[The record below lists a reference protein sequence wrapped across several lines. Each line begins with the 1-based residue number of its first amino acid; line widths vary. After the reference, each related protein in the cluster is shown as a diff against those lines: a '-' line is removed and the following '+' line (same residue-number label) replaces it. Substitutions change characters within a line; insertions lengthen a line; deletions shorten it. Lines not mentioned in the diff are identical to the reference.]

1 MIHALTI
8 TKETPKSYMYMLGY
22 FHLQLKKNTHWN
34 WLKKRNI
41 LELNGKSR
49 SRTVF
54 GAVWSSGSMITWI
67 QFLWICGS
75 QCQPCLK
82 AGFPSW
88 LWDGC
93 WCQTESLS
101 FPYSHSSEETLC
113 PVTQLLDKNTRLC
126 VEWDAQTSMGWG
138 SYHILIA
145 LDLGYWNL
153 SWDLFNPIGFHF
165 RTIRRVNSS
174 QIRSFSTMG
183 TKWNGWPE
191 IVQCPFIMLHK
202 NISQ

>member
-1 MIHALTI
+1 MESPEVGRCL
-8 TKETPKSYMYMLGY
+8 EQFDPVVRWLLGSS
-22 FHLQLKKNTHWN
+22 FSGFVVHSVSL
-34 WLKKRNI
+34 
-41 LELNGKSR
+41 
-49 SRTVF
+49 
-54 GAVWSSGSMITWI
+54 VWRQDSLHDYGMA
-67 QFLWICGS
+67 
-75 QCQPCLK
+75 
-82 AGFPSW
+82 AGVK
-88 LWDGC
+88 
-93 WCQTESLS
+93 QSLS

-165 RTIRRVNSS
+165 RTIRRVNST